1 MLNITL
7 DSESAEYL
15 AEILTQENITS
26 DELVKQLLHDRWLA
40 LQPQPTILERMGGYP
55 EGLLQGPVDESMRAK
70 LRQVAGCMQDAP
82 ADLSTNP
89 AYMEGFG
96 Q

>member
-15 AEILTQENITS
+15 NEILTQENLTS

-55 EGLLQGPVDESMRAK
+55 EVLLQGPVD
-70 LRQVAGCMQDAP
+70 
-82 ADLSTNP
+82 LSDRDFRKAEILNQIQIRHDRP
-89 AYMEGFG
+89 
-96 Q
+96 

>member
-26 DELVKQLLHDRWLA
+26 DQLVKQLLHDRWLA
-40 LQPQPTILERMGGYP
+40 LQPRPTILERMGGDP
-55 EGLLQGPVDESMRAK
+55 EAFLQGSV
-70 LRQVAGCMQDAP
+70 
-82 ADLSTNP
+82 DLSDRDFRKAEILNQIQIRHDRT
-89 AYMEGFG
+89 
-96 Q
+96 

>member
-15 AEILTQENITS
+15 TEILTQENITS

-40 LQPQPTILERMGGYP
+40 LQQPRPTILERMGGYP
-55 EGLLQGPVDESMRAK
+55 EVLLNATLK
-70 LRQVAGCMQDAP
+70 QVAGCMQNAP

-89 AYMEGFG
+89 AYMEEFG

>member
-15 AEILTQENITS
+15 TEILTQENLTS

-40 LQPQPTILERMGGYP
+40 LQPRPTILERMGGYP
-55 EGLLQGPVDESMRAK
+55 EVLLQGPVDESMRAK
-70 LRQVAGCMQDAP
+70 LRQVSGCMQEAP